1 MKKILFVID
10 TLKGAG
16 AEKVLVTIL
25 NNLDYSK
32 YKVDLFLIFKYGV
45 LLKYVPKEVNIIS
58 LFKSFDYKA
67 VKKIYSIMNHKML
80 YKKCVKD
87 KYDIEIAFLDA
98 SPVFFVADSWN
109 KKSKKIVWIHV
120 DRNRSN
126 TLIHKIQNARLYY
139 KFNQIVC
146 VSNQVASSFKNLYK
160 SIDFNKLITIYNP
173 INFQDVID
181 KSKYKSTDFNKLTFA
196 SVGRL
201 TYQKGYDRLIYVH
214 KKLIDKGFNHQ
225 ILIIGEGE
233 QKNKLIEL
241 IKKLRV
247 EKTFKLLGYIENP
260 YSIVSKTD
268 GFICSSRYEG
278 YSLALAEAII
288 LGKPVITTKVSGPM
302 ELIDNGKFGLAVENS
317 KAGLYKGIKKFI
329 LNENL
334 RNYYSQKSIERKG
347 FFDLE
352 KSMKQIENLLDNI

>member
-109 KKSKKIVWIHV
+109 KKSKKIVWIHT
-120 DRNRSN
+120 DRLMSN
-126 TLIHKIQNARLYY
+126 AIVHKIQPENLYS
-139 KFNQIVC
+139 KFNKIVC
-146 VSNQVASSFKNLYK
+146 VSNQAKKAFISLYKNL
-160 SIDFNKLITIYNP
+160 SQSKLSMIHNP
-173 INFQDVID
+173 IE
-181 KSKYKSTDFNKLTFA
+181 SKYINQNISMEKFKFDKITLVSI
-196 SVGRL
+196 GRL
-201 TYQKGYDRLIYVH
+201 SYAKGYDRLIYVH
-214 KKLIDKGFNHQ
+214 KRLIDKGFKHQ

-278 YSLALAEAII
+278 YSLALAEAMI